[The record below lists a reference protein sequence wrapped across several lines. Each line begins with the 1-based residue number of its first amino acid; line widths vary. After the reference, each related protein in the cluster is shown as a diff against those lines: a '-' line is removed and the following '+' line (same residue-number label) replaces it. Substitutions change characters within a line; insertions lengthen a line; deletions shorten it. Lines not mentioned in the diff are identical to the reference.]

1 MSSVATELQT
11 KVGRL
16 SALDE
21 ERASLVAD
29 IQSLSGNLGTAT
41 NGHVSSG
48 HRGRPKAKAK
58 AATGE
63 TKRRGRPPKTTS
75 AGGAAAAPKRG
86 RGRPKKSESADRGRG
101 ATEDG
106 GTLVDLIQ
114 KILSKSSQGLELKDI
129 VEKVI
134 KGGYKSNSA
143 KGSEGVSNIV
153 YQTVNRMRSK
163 LGMVKKDENKRYSL
177 SA

>member
-11 KVGRL
+11 KAERL
-16 SALDE
+16 NALDQ

-48 HRGRPKAKAK
+48 RRGRPKAKAK
-58 AATGE
+58 AAATG
-63 TKRRGRPPKTTS
+63 TPKRRGRPPKTAS
-75 AGGAAAAPKRG
+75 AGGEESSAPKRG
-86 RGRPKKSESADRGRG
+86 RGRPKKSESEDRGRG

-134 KGGYKSNSA
+134 KGGYKSKSDN
-143 KGSEGVSNIV
+143 VSNIV